1 MQREIVDTITI
12 PYSKIK
18 NKKIKKYDYQIPKF
32 SQYKSFNDINYPITF
47 LKTICKK
54 YKLKL
59 SGNKPELKNRIYNF
73 LFNSQYSIIIQKW
86 TRGYFLRLDH
96 KLRGKAL
103 YKRSLCMNST
113 DFFTLENISDISN
126 NSFFSIN
133 HNNTIWGFN
142 IVSIYNLFIK
152 SGNNVINPYTREKIN
167 SKLFLDIQKLVR
179 LSSILKSPVDIILNK
194 DENIVSLKKKIE
206 FKCID
211 LFQYMDELGN
221 YTDSKW
227 FLDLNRAQL
236 IQFVKELRDIWEYRA
251 QLNLNIKIEIC
262 QPYGNPFR
270 YIQFN
275 NLYSLGFIQL
285 QQSILGI
292 IEQFIKKGLDCDAC
306 NLGTSYILCGLTLV
320 NSDAAFALPWLYQ
333 SVSSIQ

>member
-1 MQREIVDTITI
+1 M
-12 PYSKIK
+12 
-18 NKKIKKYDYQIPKF
+18 
-32 SQYKSFNDINYPITF
+32 
-47 LKTICKK
+47 
-54 YKLKL
+54 
-59 SGNKPELKNRIYNF
+59 
-73 LFNSQYSIIIQKW
+73 
-86 TRGYFLRLDH
+86 
-96 KLRGKAL
+96 
-103 YKRSLCMNST
+103 
-113 DFFTLENISDISN
+113 
-126 NSFFSIN
+126 
-133 HNNTIWGFN
+133 
-142 IVSIYNLFIK
+142 
-152 SGNNVINPYTREKIN
+152 
-167 SKLFLDIQKLVR
+167 DIQKLVR